1 MILPLIVAHRGYS
14 ARYAENTLVGCNA
27 AIEAGAD
34 LVEADARFSR
44 DGTLF
49 CFHDADLKRLTGRDS
64 TIAEC
69 SDEELMK
76 VRLKDG
82 HLPATIPD
90 MLVATDGRSGL
101 LIDVKIDSETMVDAL
116 AAALSAAGWPENVWL
131 GLRSADQVA
140 VARRKIGGRVR
151 ILAFL
156 PEVAQGEAFLK
167 AGADALRLWEGELGL
182 SEAARLKA
190 LASIWVTSGGKGT
203 AHAVGDTDA
212 GGLSAMLRF
221 GPDAI
226 LVNDPAQLA
235 EARHVA

>member
-1 MILPLIVAHRGYS
+1 MNLPLVVAHRGYS

-49 CFHDADLKRLTGRDS
+49 CFHDADLKRLAGRDS
-64 TIAEC
+64 AIAEC
-69 SDEELMK
+69 GDDELTK

-82 HLPATIPD
+82 HVPATIPQ
-90 MLVATDGRSGL
+90 MLAAIDGRAGL
-101 LIDVKIDSETMVDAL
+101 LIDVKIDSESMVDAL
-116 AAALSAAGWPENVWL
+116 AVALASAGWPENVWL

-140 VARRKIGGRVR
+140 VARRKIGGRAR

-156 PEVAQGEAFLK
+156 PDTAQGEAFLT

-182 SEAARLKA
+182 PEAARLKM

-203 AHAVGDTDA
+203 ARAVGGTDA
-212 GGLSAMLRF
+212 GGLSAILRF

-226 LVNDPAQLA
+226 LVNDPAQLV